1 LVQVLVQLSV
11 PESAEQ
17 LESVL
22 EPVVQVVQ
30 AQGQHRE

>member
-1 LVQVLVQLSV
+1 LVQVLVQLLV

-22 EPVVQVVQ
+22 ELVPVVQ